1 MNSESFQNTLF
12 EDPIGLRFRHAREL
26 AKLSVE
32 NVAQKLRLPVAVL
45 EAIEREDWA
54 RLGAPIFVRSYVGS
68 YARLLG
74 LPATL
79 ADEVVRGKAAPLLAP
94 IGSDAPR
101 RGAFDRGVM
110 NLAYLAMTVLIVGS
124 VVMLAIYFQGPRR
137 TSEVLPLDPPAALV
151 AESAAADPAAQPPP
165 VSPVMASLAPSFPS
179 APAAAQLKIEFRGPS
194 WIDVTAPDGSLLERG
209 TIASGAVRTFAADR
223 VGGITIGDATAVQVS
238 VDGVASD
245 LSAFREARLARFAV
259 SSRGE
264 LLPLPRD

>member
-26 AKLSVE
+26 AKLSLE

-79 ADEVVRGKAAPLLAP
+79 ADEVVRGKAAPQLAP
-94 IGSDAPR
+94 IGSDSPR

-124 VVMLAIYFQGPRR
+124 VVMLAMYFQGPRR
-137 TSEVLPLDPPAALV
+137 TSEVLPLDPPAAFALDG
-151 AESAAADPAAQPPP
+151 ATPESIAHAPQ
-165 VSPVMASLAPSFPS
+165 VSQVMASLAPSISS
-179 APAAAQLKIEFRGPS
+179 APSTPQLTIEFRGAS
-194 WIDVTAPDGSLLERG
+194 WIYVVAPDGTLLERG
-209 TIASGAVRTFAADR
+209 MIASGATRSFAADR
-223 VGGITIGDATAVQVS
+223 VGKITLGDAAAVQLS
-238 VDGVASD
+238 VDGVARD
-245 LSAFREARLARFAV
+245 LAPFREARLARFAV

-264 LLPLPRD
+264 LLPVPRD

>member
-1 MNSESFQNTLF
+1 MSGESFQNTLF

-32 NVAQKLRLPVAVL
+32 NVATKLRLPVAVL

-74 LPATL
+74 LPETL
-79 ADEVVRGKAAPLLAP
+79 ADEVVRGKAAPQLVP

-101 RGAFDRGVM
+101 RGAFDQGVM

-124 VVMLAIYFQGPRR
+124 VVMLAMYFQGPRR
-137 TSEVLPLDPPAALV
+137 TSDVLPLDPPAAF
-151 AESAAADPAAQPPP
+151 AIDAATPESTAQSQP
-165 VSPVMASLAPSFPS
+165 VSQVMASLAPSITS
-179 APAAAQLKIEFRGPS
+179 APTQLTIEFRGSS
-194 WIDVTAPDGSLLERG
+194 WLDVVAPDGTLLERG
-209 TIASGAVRTFAADR
+209 TIAPGASRSYAVDRIGKITLGDAAAVR
-223 VGGITIGDATAVQVS
+223 VS
-238 VDGVASD
+238 VEGVARD
-245 LSAFREARLARFAV
+245 LAPFREARLARFAV

-264 LLPLPRD
+264 LLPVPRD

>member
-26 AKLSVE
+26 AKLSLE
-32 NVAQKLRLPVAVL
+32 KAAQNLRLPVAVL

-74 LPATL
+74 LPETL
-79 ADEVVRGKAAPLLAP
+79 AAEVVRGKAAPQLAP
-94 IGSDAPR
+94 IGSDSPR

-124 VVMLAIYFQGPRR
+124 VVMLAMYFQGPRR
-137 TSEVLPLDPPAALV
+137 TSQVLPLDPPAAFAL
-151 AESAAADPAAQPPP
+151 DGAAQESITQP
-165 VSPVMASLAPSFPS
+165 SPVMASLAPSIS
-179 APAAAQLKIEFRGPS
+179 PATTAAQLTIEFRGPS
-194 WIDVTAPDGSLLERG
+194 WIDVVAPDGTLLERG
-209 TIASGAVRTFAADR
+209 TIASGASRSFAADR
-223 VGGITIGDATAVQVS
+223 VGKITLGDAAAVRVS
-238 VDGVASD
+238 VDGIARD
-245 LSAFREARLARFAV
+245 LAPFREARLARFAV

-264 LLPLPRD
+264 LLPVPRD